1 MQDLAIKLLNYAKLK
16 GFNNVTCAMLLAQC
30 HHESQGFTKLEEN
43 LNYSTAPRIMAAFS
57 YRIKILNLTPD
68 IIKKCVNNPQ
78 YLANTMYSNRMGNGT
93 PMTNDGYKYRGRG
106 LIQLTGRANYELYD
120 KLIPSSNLLIQP
132 ERASLS
138 DVAVQIAVQYFIQNK
153 LLNNSNLS
161 EVTKKIN
168 GGINGLEER
177 TKLYDYYKKY
187 LLDNKI

>member
-16 GFNNVTCAMLLAQC
+16 CFNNVTCAMLLAQC

-43 LNYSTAPRIMAAFS
+43 LNYSTIARIMAIFGN
-57 YRIKILNLTPD
+57 RIKILNLTPD
-68 IIKKCVNNPQ
+68 IVKKCVNNSQ
-78 YLANTMYSNRMGNGT
+78 FLANTMYSNRMGNGT

-106 LIQLTGRANYELYD
+106 IIQLTGKANYELYD
-120 KLIPSSNLLIQP
+120 KLIPNSNLLIQP
-132 ERASLS
+132 ERASLP

>member
-106 LIQLTGRANYELYD
+106 LIQLTGKANYELYD

-132 ERASLS
+132 ERAALP

-153 LLNNSNLS
+153 LLNNSDLS

>member
-1 MQDLAIKLLNYAKLK
+1 MQELAIKLLNYAKLK

-43 LNYSTAPRIMAAFS
+43 LNYSTAPRIMTAFS

-120 KLIPSSNLLIQP
+120 KLVPSSNLLIQP
-132 ERASLS
+132 ERASLP

>member
-93 PMTNDGYKYRGRG
+93 PMTNNGYKYRGRG

-153 LLNNSNLS
+153 LLNNSDLS